1 MSFKHAVGRSFVSI
15 LQAIQ
20 AFPGWMGLCDL
31 TRGNSKWRKTAAS
44 FWERSASVPWPLLSA
59 GKHSLK
65 DHQQEGN
72 SASRPGQVWH
82 LPHLGGLSPKEKS
95 SDSGSLRS
103 FISYVVGDLSTNSC
117 RLVHGVDLMN
127 NVFGVLF
134 KSFVNEVRVMAH
146 IEQMFHI
153 FHILLVLVFER
164 NDQAKTIMEFAGQF
178 ILFNYDPSPAM
189 ACFSL
194 RMMTQ
199 KYVAKPSER

>member
-1 MSFKHAVGRSFVSI
+1 M
-15 LQAIQ
+15 
-20 AFPGWMGLCDL
+20 
-31 TRGNSKWRKTAAS
+31 
-44 FWERSASVPWPLLSA
+44 
-59 GKHSLK
+59 
-65 DHQQEGN
+65 
-72 SASRPGQVWH
+72 
-82 LPHLGGLSPKEKS
+82 
-95 SDSGSLRS
+95 
-103 FISYVVGDLSTNSC
+103 
-117 RLVHGVDLMN
+117 HGVDLMN

-199 KYVAKPSER
+199 IFGKAIREIVCTGRKTFPSTRMALEPENRLMYVTVQQSASLLDLQA